1 MDENLN
7 SQDPMDQGVPAQPEM
22 PPMPEAPQPAAP
34 APEVPVA
41 PEPSAPVAPE
51 PVSQPQAPAQDYV
64 QPAAQQYYAAP
75 QPAYGSDTGDSFN
88 GYFDGLMS
96 LLSTPQRLI
105 NGLSQNIT
113 KAFIFIGIS
122 LGIWGG
128 TSLVTSV
135 LRVFKMNS
143 SAQKTAEEFADKYGT
158 EMDSVVKIELDG
170 KFWGEQFKAISLTA
184 LYAVGF
190 ILLIAGVV
198 YILSLIGKKT
208 ADFNKSFGLTSVL
221 SINFVAQAAVS
232 VISLVSL
239 YWTDASDFIG
249 LITTSIIG
257 IAFIYSSVLLIQGLV
272 DGVGL
277 SYFVVICS
285 YVVSVVFGMFVLG
298 KMIKDYGVYFNVDFG
313 GFGSGQTQLLRTLDS
328 SLSEAIEYLDDLDFD
343 Y

>member
-1 MDENLN
+1 
-7 SQDPMDQGVPAQPEM
+7 
-22 PPMPEAPQPAAP
+22 
-34 APEVPVA
+34 
-41 PEPSAPVAPE
+41 
-51 PVSQPQAPAQDYV
+51 
-64 QPAAQQYYAAP
+64 
-75 QPAYGSDTGDSFN
+75 
-88 GYFDGLMS
+88 MS
-96 LLSTPQRLI
+96 LLSSPQQLI

-128 TSLVTSV
+128 TSLITSV

-143 SAQKTAEEFADKYGT
+143 SSQKAAEEFAEKYGT
-158 EMDSVVKIELDG
+158 DMDSVTKIELDG
-170 KFWGEQFKAISLTA
+170 KFWGEQFKSIALTA

-198 YILSLIGKKT
+198 YVLSLIGKKV

-221 SINFVAQAAVS
+221 AINFVAQAAVS

-239 YWTDASDFIG
+239 YFTDAADFIG

-277 SYFVVICS
+277 SYFIVICS
-285 YVVSVVFGMFVLG
+285 YVITVVFGMFILG

-313 GFGSGQTQLLRTLDS
+313 GFGSSQTALLRTVDD
-328 SLSEAIEYLDDLDFD
+328 SLSDALKYLDDLDFD